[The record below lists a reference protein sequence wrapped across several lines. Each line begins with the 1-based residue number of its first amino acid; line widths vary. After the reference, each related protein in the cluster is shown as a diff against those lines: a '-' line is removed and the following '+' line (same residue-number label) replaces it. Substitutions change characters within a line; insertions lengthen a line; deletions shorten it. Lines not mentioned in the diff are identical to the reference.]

1 MTIIEKI
8 NYFFKKNFQTFTL
21 INAGKLKVL
30 NKVHF
35 LLIAS
40 IIIIIV
46 IVFSLTNFVK
56 NKNAENQNNLKT
68 ITTSREFSNLTKFF
82 FSKISSPYKEVS
94 YTIKNND
101 TIEKILK
108 NFNINNDDIKII
120 SVKLRQKKLSN
131 IYSGR
136 KLSLIYKKLEDG
148 SHTVVNL
155 LFPINNTN
163 SIEVRKSQSDF
174 LIKENILN
182 IVPAIK

>member
-68 ITTSREFSNLTKFF
+68 ITTSREFSNLTNFF

-108 NFNINNDDIKII
+108 NFDINNVFLFLDFEE
-120 SVKLRQKKLSN
+120 SKKKA
-131 IYSGR
+131 R
-136 KLSLIYKKLEDG
+136 PSLLPFCGCILTTK
-148 SHTVVNL
+148 V
-155 LFPINNTN
+155 
-163 SIEVRKSQSDF
+163 DF
-174 LIKENILN
+174 FASRRPHN
-182 IVPAIK
+182 AID